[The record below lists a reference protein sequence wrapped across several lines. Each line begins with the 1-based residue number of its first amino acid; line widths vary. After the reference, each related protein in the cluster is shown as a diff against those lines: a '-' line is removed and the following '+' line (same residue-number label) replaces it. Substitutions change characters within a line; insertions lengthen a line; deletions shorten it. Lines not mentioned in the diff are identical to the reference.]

1 MRQIFLIAAFVLIS
15 PIIRSQNLIISEKD
29 GDPVELSLTN
39 LRKVTFADGMLV
51 ATYLDGTYLQYAMEN
66 ISKMYFGG
74 TTGVEAIEAMDGKL
88 AYYAS
93 SGLVMIADMQGTKLS
108 VFNLSGKLVMQETIG
123 SQLETVDLS
132 HLQKGLYLLRVA
144 GRTIKIAR

>member
-1 MRQIFLIAAFVLIS
+1 MRQIFLIAAFMLIS
-15 PIIRSQNLIISEKD
+15 PIIWSQNLIISEKD
-29 GDPVELSLTN
+29 GDPVELNLTN

-51 ATYLDGTYLQYAMEN
+51 ATYLDGTYFQYAMEN
-66 ISKMYFGG
+66 INKMYFGG

>member
-1 MRQIFLIAAFVLIS
+1 M
-15 PIIRSQNLIISEKD
+15 IISEKD

-108 VFNLSGKLVMQETIG
+108 VFNLSGKLVMQETVG